1 MMNYKDYLTSF
12 GIEMTDKDWEIYE
25 PRIFVQAYKKND
37 FIIEKGEVENHLS
50 LITTGIGRCFLNKK
64 EKEIPV
70 NFLFENDYLTS
81 YESFLTRE
89 PSKYSIQAMTDMVL
103 LRATHDSFLHF
114 FEHSSIGNFLGRIS
128 AEALYLSKARRELS
142 LLTESA
148 EERYLK
154 LLKTDKN
161 LLQKVPLKYIASSI
175 GVTTQTLSRIRK
187 RIN

>member
-1 MMNYKDYLTSF
+1 MMNYRDYLTSF

-50 LITTGIGRCFLNKK
+50 LITTSIGRCFLNKK

-89 PSKYSIQAMTDMVL
+89 PSQYSI
-103 LRATHDSFLHF
+103 
-114 FEHSSIGNFLGRIS
+114 
-128 AEALYLSKARRELS
+128 
-142 LLTESA
+142 
-148 EERYLK
+148 
-154 LLKTDKN
+154 
-161 LLQKVPLKYIASSI
+161 
-175 GVTTQTLSRIRK
+175 
-187 RIN
+187 